1 MIARK
6 ALAALATVVLASMP
20 FGAEAGSKKAS
31 CLLVVDGF
39 EAVRGPCRFEL
50 MDNDGSFQIFGLN
63 GKYFAQVLV
72 SEDGVADGY
81 WNKYPFAGH
90 AETELGTLREDGS
103 CWSNDTA
110 SVCAE

>member
-1 MIARK
+1 MISRK
-6 ALAALATVVLASMP
+6 ALAILGAVVVACMP
-20 FGAEAGSKKAS
+20 FAADAGSKTAS

-39 EAVRGPCRFEL
+39 EAIRGPCRFEL
-50 MDNDGSFQIFGLN
+50 MDADGSFQIFGLN

-72 SEDGVADGY
+72 SEEGVADGY

-90 AETELGTLREDGS
+90 AETELGTLRKDGA
-103 CWSNDTA
+103 CWANDTA